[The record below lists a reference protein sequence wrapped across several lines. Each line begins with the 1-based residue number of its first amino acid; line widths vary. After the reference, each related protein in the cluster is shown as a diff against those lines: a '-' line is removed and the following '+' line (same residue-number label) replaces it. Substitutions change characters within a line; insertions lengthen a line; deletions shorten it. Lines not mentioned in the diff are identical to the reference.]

1 MISESK
7 RSLIIDSVV
16 IGIAAALGTQVFML
30 MLHYCEVFFM
40 HMIAD
45 YKAPG
50 LPVEGGTLNQVIGS
64 YWLWLIPVITTLGG
78 LISGAIIYIWSP
90 DAEGDGTNASIQSFH
105 KEDGFIR
112 TRVPFL
118 KMVASAITI
127 GSGGSAGREG
137 PIILIAS
144 GFGSIYAR
152 WMKRSDQDK
161 RILVLVGMAAGL
173 SAIFRSPIGSAIFAV
188 EVLYTDMEFEAG
200 TLIYTMLAA
209 IVAYATNGLFVGWHS
224 LFQVPANLNVNS
236 IYEYGLFALLGVGC
250 GLVATIVPTVFYK
263 TRDFFHKIS
272 VPDLFKPAIGGLLV
286 GLLALWL
293 PQVIGGGYGWIQVA
307 INGNMAFEAMIFLIF
322 VKLIGL
328 SLTVSSGGS
337 GGIFTP
343 SLYVGAMIGGV
354 LAYIFHQPA
363 AAFVVVGMA
372 ALFSG
377 AAHVPLASLLMVT
390 EMTGGYHMLVPA
402 ALAVML
408 SYLIQTRLSRHF
420 EYPSLYETQVPSK
433 AHSDAHRDDYL
444 NMAMDLLMHNN
455 VPIPESVG
463 HVDLISLLK
472 SRVPINLP
480 NNKKF
485 TIIEI
490 QPNGPCAGRP
500 YDPGCF
506 VEDKNEK
513 VEIVVLMRNGNII
526 IPTPKTILK
535 PHDQILLISSEEV
548 WEKLKKRFKTP
559 TQMYDIPRKSE

>member
-1 MISESK
+1 
-7 RSLIIDSVV
+7 
-16 IGIAAALGTQVFML
+16 
-30 MLHYCEVFFM
+30 M

-64 YWLWLIPVITTLGG
+64 HWLWLIPLVTTLGG
-78 LISGAIIYIWSP
+78 LLSGILIYTWAP

-105 KEDGFIR
+105 KKDGFIR
-112 TRVPFL
+112 SRIPFL

-144 GFGSIYAR
+144 GFGSMYAR
-152 WMKRSDQDK
+152 WMKRNIEER
-161 RILVLVGMAAGL
+161 RILVLVGVAAGL

-209 IVAYATNGLFVGWHS
+209 IVAYALNGLFVGWQP
-224 LFQVPANLNVNS
+224 LFQVPGNLRVNS
-236 IYEYGLFALLGVGC
+236 IYEYGLYAILGIGC
-250 GLVATIVPTVFYK
+250 GMVATIVPTVFYSV
-263 TRDFFHKIS
+263 RDFFHKIS
-272 VPDLFKPAIGGLLV
+272 IPDLFKPAIGGLLV

-307 INGNMAFEAMIFLIF
+307 INGNMAFKAMLFLVV

-343 SLYVGAMIGGV
+343 SLYVGAMVGGI
-354 LAYIFHQPA
+354 LAYVFHQPA

-408 SYLIQTRLSRHF
+408 SYLIQTRLSRYF
-420 EYPSLYETQVPSK
+420 KYPSLYETQVPSK

-455 VPIPESVG
+455 VSIPETVG
-463 HVDLISLLK
+463 HVDLIALLK
-472 SRVPINLP
+472 SRIPIDLP
-480 NNKKF
+480 DQKKF

-490 QPNGPCAGRP
+490 QPNGPCAGKTF
-500 YDPGCF
+500 DPGCF
-506 VEDKNEK
+506 VEDKNDR
-513 VEIVVLMRNGNII
+513 VEIVVLMRKGHII
-526 IPTPKTILK
+526 IPTTETILK
-535 PHDQILLISSEEV
+535 PHDQILLISSDEV
-548 WEKLKKRFKTP
+548 WEKLKKRFITP
-559 TQMYDIPRKSE
+559 KQMYDIPKEENPKN